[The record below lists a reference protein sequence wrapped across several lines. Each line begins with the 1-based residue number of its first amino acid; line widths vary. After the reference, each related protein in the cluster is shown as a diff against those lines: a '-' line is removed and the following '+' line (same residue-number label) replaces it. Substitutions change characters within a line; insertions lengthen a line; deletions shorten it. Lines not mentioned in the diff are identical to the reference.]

1 MATRKETTEVT
12 VSLDTGRKTLS
23 MSLDGSPSAE
33 LTAGMDKPMA
43 EVKDI
48 TLDGVSVVEGKVGKI
63 RIGAGLK
70 RVGNAISITTEG
82 LSKLVPKSMGIQ
94 QQSGI
99 KLLAE
104 RDGAMAYV
112 SVTDLGYT
120 RMKVGREADLSEL
133 DDEDFLFVKEN
144 K

>member
-1 MATRKETTEVT
+1 MARKKETTEVT
-12 VSLDTGRKTLS
+12 VSLDTGRQSLS

-33 LTAGMDKPMA
+33 LTMGLDKPMA
-43 EVKDI
+43 EVKDV
-48 TLDGVSVVEGKVGKI
+48 TLDGESVVEGKVAKI

-70 RVGNAISITTEG
+70 KVGNSISITTDG

-99 KLLAE
+99 RLLAE
-104 RDGAMAYV
+104 KDGAMAYV

-120 RMKVGREADLSEL
+120 RMKVGQESDLSKL